1 MSIMNLS
8 SVPYGNYYVTANGHG
23 GFRSYYDDV
32 YRSTDFT
39 RIFVIKGGPGTGK
52 SRLMQE
58 VATAGE
64 RNGIAV
70 YRLFCS
76 SDPVSLDGVILERD
90 GVRIAMMDG
99 TAPHVRDS
107 AVPGVIDET
116 VDLAAFIDRA
126 KILPERNEILS
137 LMSEKQQ
144 LFSLAYRYLSLAE
157 VAEGHAVSLLSR
169 SIMQRK
175 LDGAIMRILRQ
186 IPDTVHTESTVIEN
200 GIGMRGAVR
209 FPNLEKAAKR
219 LTVIGNTLGFSK
231 IFFGSMLRSLAAA
244 EKQYIR
250 IEAASAKNTTEGIYF
265 PAAQTLY
272 ISEDCT
278 AMEKDDIKY
287 LNASRFI
294 DKETVKTVK
303 SDIKNLLRIKNEAEE
318 NALAAFRSAGEKHF
332 ALENIYIAA
341 MDFTAK
347 EKLSGELIK
356 RILALFAG

>member
-23 GFRSYYDDV
+23 GFRSYYEEV

-39 RIFVIKGGPGTGK
+39 RVFVIKGGPGTGK

-64 RNGIAV
+64 KNGIAV

-76 SDPVSLDGVILERD
+76 SDPVSLDGVILEKD

-107 AVPGVIDET
+107 VVPGVIDET
-116 VDLAAFIDRA
+116 VDLAAFLDRA
-126 KILPERNEILS
+126 KILPERDEILS
-137 LMSEKQQ
+137 LMSQKQQ
-144 LFSLAYRYLSLAE
+144 LFDLAYRYLSFAE
-157 VAEGHAVSLLSR
+157 VAEKHATALLVR
-169 SIMQRK
+169 TVMQRK
-175 LDGAIMRILRQ
+175 LDGAIARILRQ
-186 IPDTVHTESTVIEN
+186 IPDTVHMESTVIEN

-209 FPNLEKAAKR
+209 FPNIEKEAAQM
-219 LTVIGNTLGFSK
+219 TVIGNALGFSQV
-231 IFFGSMLRSLAAA
+231 FFTSMLNNLAAS
-244 EKQYIR
+244 EKQYVR
-250 IEAASAKNTTEGIYF
+250 IEAASAKEATEGIYF
-265 PAAQTLY
+265 PATKTLY
-272 ISEDCT
+272 ISEECT
-278 AMEKDDIKY
+278 DMDMNDIKY
-287 LNASRFI
+287 VNASRFI
-294 DKETVKTVK
+294 DKEAVRSVK

-318 NALAAFRSAGEKHF
+318 NACAAFRSAGEKHF
-332 ALENIYIAA
+332 ALENIYIGA

-347 EKLSGELIK
+347 ERLSSELIK